1 MTMGGKFWLGLIGAC
16 VGAVVAGS
24 ILFLVLGWA
33 WATWG
38 FFATFLVLGAVLML
52 SAYIYDRRRRSIAA

>member
-1 MTMGGKFWLGLIGAC
+1 M
-16 VGAVVAGS
+16 AGS